1 MDMGCDGIVLMV
13 VLWKGYWLSKLAD
26 ITLLSQHTVK
36 QFSASPVSCSK
47 MS

>member
-1 MDMGCDGIVLMV
+1 MDMGCDGILLMAVLRT
-13 VLWKGYWLSKLAD
+13 GYWLSKLAD
-26 ITLLSQHTVK
+26 ITILSQHTVK